1 LQNGEW
7 NHQLKDAVPKFYS
20 NKLLDCMMIRA
31 KQFPYHQSNDL
42 TTNGNHSQQLI
53 PFEIPL
59 LNISIKASMSQR
71 AECYY
76 QPSDIGQNL
85 SMDAAFTRSKDLM
98 TLKLTSNTISPQH
111 NV

>member
-1 LQNGEW
+1 
-7 NHQLKDAVPKFYS
+7 
-20 NKLLDCMMIRA
+20 MILA
-31 KQFPYHQSNDL
+31 KQFPFHQSNDL

-76 QPSDIGQNL
+76 QPSDNGQNL
-85 SMDAAFTRSKDLM
+85 SMDALQHKDLM
-98 TLKLTSNTISPQH
+98 TLKLTIQYPH
-111 NV
+111 NIMYE